1 MILALKWPFWPSIC
15 DFSPEVAVL
24 ALACPETV
32 HLGPCM
38 HDCVCVCVCVYF
50 WSSDGDDEER
60 EVERGWRLHGA
71 YPQRGVSL

>member
-1 MILALKWPFWPSIC
+1 MILALKWPFWPLLC
-15 DFSPEVAVL
+15 DFGRFGPRSVIL
-24 ALACPETV
+24 SLACPETV

-38 HDCVCVCVCVYF
+38 HDCVCVYF

-71 YPQRGVSL
+71 YPQGGVSL